1 MDIDNISKG
10 KKCGH
15 GTNDKLITSASKR
28 LCLVNS
34 SGTST
39 TITPISLLSA
49 ISLSISAKVEVAAQ
63 EMLKFLLDVE
73 PILNDNRPPTLLSKH
88 ISKASDS
95 YSPFREQA
103 TSRKFAKQEVS
114 SDVDY
119 IRTREGI
126 FSATV
131 FRGITFGAKFLNS
144 SEYSGQRRYK
154 FSNLQEF
161 DTLTEIVPSKDLVNK
176 TVYGTATGRD
186 PSFAPVYWE
195 FSEYWNTWLKQNDGD
210 ISFITLYSFFSKNN
224 VLLLDKNKKVSF
236 NYPEFG
242 KLNATM
248 IAIDL
253 HYAGLYECPS
263 IETFASHIVSLDL
276 GALKALNHLHITPNQ
291 LKKSHA
297 NSLSVIDLI
306 VTLYSRVGE
315 LLGSKKERL
324 MPDPFHFEHTLC
336 KMTKASNAKI
346 KVISFHLDLLLSCT
360 YTLYLLIDSFVPCLF
375 VVRALYWNHLLG
387 IFFLVSQ

>member
-1 MDIDNISKG
+1 MDIDNVSEG
-10 KKCGH
+10 KKRGRRK
-15 GTNDKLITSASKR
+15 NDKLVRSASKR
-28 LCLVNS
+28 PRLVDL

-39 TITPISLLSA
+39 TITSISLPSA
-49 ISLSISAKVEVAAQ
+49 VSLSVSAKVEAAAQ
-63 EMLKFLLDVE
+63 EMFKFLLGAEAVLDR
-73 PILNDNRPPTLLSKH
+73 DRPPTLLSKH
-88 ISKASDS
+88 ISKAPDS

-103 TSRKFAKQEVS
+103 TSRKFARQEVGN
-114 SDVDY
+114 DVDY

-154 FSNLQEF
+154 FNTLQDF
-161 DTLTEIVPSKDLVNK
+161 DALTELAPSKDLVNK

-195 FSEYWNTWLKQNDGD
+195 LSEYWNTWLEQNDGE
-210 ISFITLYSFFSKNN
+210 ISFITLYSFFSKKN

-236 NYPEFG
+236 KYPEFG

-263 IETFASHIVSLDL
+263 IQTFASHIISLDL
-276 GALKALNHLHITPNQ
+276 GALKALNRLHITSDQ

-306 VTLYSRVGE
+306 VTLYGRVGE

-336 KMTKASNAKI
+336 KMTKASNGKNNGYQFP
-346 KVISFHLDLLLSCT
+346 S
-360 YTLYLLIDSFVPCLF
+360 
-375 VVRALYWNHLLG
+375 
-387 IFFLVSQ
+387 